1 MLVAGLEW
9 HVLWEWF
16 VYKLVVYC
24 LVFEMIVFLRASSA
38 GVFDKLI
45 EAKTRAT

>member
-1 MLVAGLEW
+1 MLVAGLARVV

-24 LVFEMIVFLRASSA
+24 LVFEMIVFLAPRSIRVEFWDADSW
-38 GVFDKLI
+38 
-45 EAKTRAT
+45 